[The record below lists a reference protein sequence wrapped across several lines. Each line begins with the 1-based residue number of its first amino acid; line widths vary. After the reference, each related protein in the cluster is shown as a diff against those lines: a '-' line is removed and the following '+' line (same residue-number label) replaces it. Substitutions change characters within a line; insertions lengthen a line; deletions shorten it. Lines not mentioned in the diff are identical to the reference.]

1 MAQEILVSL
10 VILGAIAYLALRI
23 SGKRRKKPKQNKRP
37 DVPLSRLKRSAK
49 DVKKAREDSFDES
62 GK

>member
-1 MAQEILVSL
+1 MEQEILVSL
-10 VILGAIAYLALRI
+10 VILGALAYLGLRI
-23 SGKRRKKPKQNKRP
+23 SGKQRKKTKNKKP

-49 DVKKAREDSFDES
+49 DVKKERDRASDES